1 MTVAQRLRTLFVCAM
16 LEFASLSGMPMRP
29 EQIEELTRK
38 MNRPKL
44 AHALPEEHAQ
54 GEGPGPAADRLCGD
68 SRVGRN

>member
-29 EQIEELTRK
+29 EQIEELTRT

-44 AHALPEEHAQ
+44 AHVLPDESAKGDGSKES
-54 GEGPGPAADRLCGD
+54 GPAAPR
-68 SRVGRN
+68 